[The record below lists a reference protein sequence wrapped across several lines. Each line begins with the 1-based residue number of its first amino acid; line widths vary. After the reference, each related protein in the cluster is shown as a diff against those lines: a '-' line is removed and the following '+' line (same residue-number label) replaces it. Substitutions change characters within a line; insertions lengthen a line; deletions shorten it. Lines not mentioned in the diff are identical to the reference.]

1 MSLECISYSGMV
13 HAHSCKLYFLT
24 RKQLTKQCEQKWF
37 KWFEIML
44 KDGSYDACYTPR
56 ASTTEGEL

>member
-1 MSLECISYSGMV
+1 MV